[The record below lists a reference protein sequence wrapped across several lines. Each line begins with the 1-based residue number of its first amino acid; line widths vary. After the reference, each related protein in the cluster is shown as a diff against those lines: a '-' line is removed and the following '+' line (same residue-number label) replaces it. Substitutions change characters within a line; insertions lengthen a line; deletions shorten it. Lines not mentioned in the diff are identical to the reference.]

1 MRRLCHEMGAIWG
14 GKLPHTPAFIGGGFT
29 ALASAEQIADF
40 RARLT
45 QIRNFVFETYLPD
58 VERLAGLYLEY
69 FSIGR
74 GHGNLMS
81 FGVYEQDNAGQVRL
95 FEPGHIEN
103 GEGPVASVN
112 SAVIQEHIDYSWYTD
127 SASAR
132 HPADG
137 ETEGQYPKPG
147 AYTWLKAP
155 RYQDLPYECG
165 PLARMKVHGTYS
177 GGVSVMDRH
186 LARAREAEILVDA
199 MLAWLD
205 ELPEE
210 TSAYTP
216 CTIPQTGQSAGM
228 TEAPRGALG
237 HWLSVDQQKIAR
249 YQVITPT
256 CWTVSP
262 RDTMNQRGPLEE
274 ALVGTPIAD
283 AAMPVEALR
292 VIHSVD
298 PCLDC
303 ATHVVEPGTLTSA
316 S

>member
-1 MRRLCHEMGAIWG
+1 
-14 GKLPHTPAFIGGGFT
+14 LPHTPAFIAGGFT
-29 ALASAEQIADF
+29 AVANAGQVTAF
-40 RARLT
+40 RDKLN
-45 QIRNFVFETYLPD
+45 QIRDFILSTYIPD
-58 VERLAGLYLEY
+58 VERLAGLYPEY

-74 GHGNLMS
+74 GHGHLLS
-81 FGVYEQDNAGQVRL
+81 YGVYELDNAGQNKM
-95 FEPGHIEN
+95 FQSGHIVN
-103 GEGPVASVN
+103 ADGPMQSISPA
-112 SAVIQEHIDYSWYTD
+112 AIQEHIDYSWYTD
-127 SASAR
+127 SVNSR
-132 HPADG
+132 HPAQG
-137 ETEGQYPKPG
+137 ETEGQYPKAG

-155 RYQDLPYECG
+155 RYQDKPYECG
-165 PLARMKVHGTYS
+165 PLARMKINGDYT

-186 LARAREAEILVDA
+186 YARAREAVLLADA
-199 MLAWLD
+199 MFDWLD
-205 ELPEE
+205 ELPQE

-216 CTIPQTGQSAGM
+216 CTVPQTGSSAGL

-237 HWLSVDQQKIAR
+237 HWLSVENQKIKR

-274 ALVGTPIAD
+274 ALVGTPIHN

-303 ATHVVEPGTLTSA
+303 ATHVVEPGTLTGA
-316 S
+316 KVNP